1 MDGLSGISKRAET
14 LRFIRYCLVGAL
26 NTLVTLCTIFICKS
40 LFGVNEYVSNAIGY
54 VAGVVNSFLWNRQ
67 WVFRSEGRLL
77 AEGLKF
83 FIGFAICYALQ
94 LAAVVAL
101 NTTSLGQLQFRLS
114 GFVISGYG
122 VATILGCVV
131 YTLSNFIFN
140 RLVTFRRAQ
149 T

>member
-1 MDGLSGISKRAET
+1 MDILKSGGRRDEAG
-14 LRFIRYCLVGAL
+14 RFIRYCLVGVL

-54 VAGVVNSFLWNRQ
+54 VAGVLNSFLWNRQ
-67 WVFRSEGRLL
+67 WVFRSDGRML
-77 AEGLKF
+77 AEGFRF
-83 FIGFAICYALQ
+83 FVGFAICYVLQ
-94 LAAVVAL
+94 FAAVVAL
-101 NTTSLGQLQFRLS
+101 NTTALGMLQFRLF

-122 VATILGCVV
+122 VATISGCVV

-149 T
+149 A